1 MIASPTTCRPLQL
14 PTGLP
19 VAVQGC
25 IVLLLYGL
33 WYSDTSLTGNVPSM
47 IYALCL
53 IFTAHFVWSVA
64 SWYFLTGKLFDF
76 YQMFLAAASLFN
88 GGQFM
93 LEIFN
98 LNNKGLLESKFS
110 DELTLQVLFIV
121 TTSMAT
127 LHLGALLAYA
137 GFQPTRKETPS
148 PRDAAEQLAAN
159 LRLVGLGLLSISIP
173 FALIVF
179 REVLS
184 VVMSGGYV
192 AIFQQSAQASF
203 SVLPKVLSAFVIP
216 GAMFLL
222 AGAEQSR
229 KLALFAA
236 AVVVWFAGMQF
247 VVGERHNGALALMV
261 LAWMWH
267 RRIHQLNPVLLL
279 GGGLVLLGIVFPMV
293 RAIRDSSGSER
304 VSSEQWIEGFVSVEN
319 PVVSAIHEMGGSVY
333 TLAHTMTIVP
343 LTREYDFGSSYFYAF
358 MTLFPNLFWDL
369 HPTIAAGIPGE
380 WISWEIEPWAA
391 ARGVGMGYSFIAEA
405 YLNFGGVGA
414 TIFLFAFGWV
424 YARFVVWSDQVAHPA
439 RMAMAASMAFFFL
452 FIARAEMAVI
462 VRGLVWYAVVPYLL
476 TTQVLPFWQTW
487 KSGRLNWS
495 GANA

>member
-1 MIASPTTCRPLQL
+1 MISTTTTRRSMQF

-25 IVLLLYGL
+25 VVLLLFGL
-33 WYSDTSLTGNVPSM
+33 WYSESALTGNVQTM
-47 IYALCL
+47 IHAMCA
-53 IFTAHFVWSVA
+53 IFTALFVWSVV
-64 SWYFLTGKLFDF
+64 SWYFVTGKLFDF

-93 LEIFN
+93 LEVFQ
-98 LNNKGLLESKFS
+98 LNDKGLLENKFN
-110 DELTLQVLFIV
+110 DELTLQTLFVV
-121 TTSMAT
+121 TTSMAM
-127 LHLGALLAYA
+127 LHLGALLARA
-137 GFQPTRKETPS
+137 GFQPTKTDS
-148 PRDAAEQLAAN
+148 TAPRAEAEQLAAN
-159 LRLVGLGLLSISIP
+159 LRLVGIGLLAISIP

-203 SVLPKVLSAFVIP
+203 SVVPKVLSAFVIP

-222 AGAEQSR
+222 AGVENSR

-267 RRIHQLNPVLLL
+267 RRIKKLNPVLLV
-279 GGGLVLLGIVFPMV
+279 GSGLIMLGIVFPMV
-293 RAIRDSSGSER
+293 RAIRDSSGNER
-304 VSSEQWIEGFVSVEN
+304 ASSEQWIEGFISVEN

-343 LTREYDFGSSYFYAF
+343 LTRDYDLGSSYFYALL
-358 MTLFPNLFWDL
+358 TLFPNLFWDL
-369 HPTIAAGIPGE
+369 HPTIVAGIPGE

-391 ARGVGMGYSFIAEA
+391 ARGIGLGYSFIAEA

-414 TIFLFAFGWV
+414 AFFLFGFGWV
-424 YARFVVWSDQVAHPA
+424 YARFVLWSDQVAHPA
-439 RMAMAASMAFFFL
+439 RMAMAASMAFFFI

-462 VRGLVWYAVVPYLL
+462 VRGVVWYALVPYLM

-495 GANA
+495 GAKA